1 MVEKDRIWEILKRVQ
16 LPGYKDRN
24 VLGLVQHVTVDGGA
38 VTVDIGIAH
47 MQKQAQ
53 QTMTASIREA
63 LTQHAGVESVTV
75 NVVQRQT
82 QQPAVQRNVP
92 VRPRYVV
99 AVGSGKGGVGKS
111 TIAVNLAVALAQQ
124 GHRVGLMDADVYG
137 PSVPRMLGVRQLPP
151 GQNNQITPG
160 EAYGVKMVSIAFM
173 VDPDK
178 AVVWRGPMLDKM
190 INQFSNQVAWG
201 DLDILVVD
209 LPPGTGDVALSL
221 DRYTNPDGA
230 VVVSTPQGLALDDVR
245 KAVGM
250 FRRLEIPVLGLV
262 ENMSYF
268 QCPDCGSTHDLFGRG
283 GGRRLADFLGIPL
296 LGEVPL
302 EPRVREGGDEGQP
315 AVVLDDSPAGKELR
329 TIAERIWET
338 LTTDERVSARVGEP
352 ASG

>member
-1 MVEKDRIWEILKRVQ
+1 MVEKDTIWETLKRVQ
-16 LPGYKDRN
+16 LPGFKDRS
-24 VLGLVQHVTVDGGA
+24 VLGLVQSVTVHGDA
-38 VTVDIGIAH
+38 VTIDVGIAH

-53 QTMTASIREA
+53 ETIATSIREA
-63 LTQHAGVESVTV
+63 VLQHTGAEAVDV
-75 NVVQRQT
+75 NVVPRQT
-82 QQPAVQRNVP
+82 QQPAVQQNVP

-151 GQNNQITPG
+151 GQNNQITPA
-160 EAYGVKMVSIAFM
+160 EAYGIKMVSIAFM

-178 AVVWRGPMLDKM
+178 AVVWRGPMLDKI

-209 LPPGTGDVALSL
+209 LPPGTGDIALSL
-221 DRYTNPDGA
+221 DRYTSPDGA
-230 VVVSTPQGLALDDVR
+230 IVVSTPQGLALDDVR
-245 KAVGM
+245 KAVSM
-250 FRRLEIPVLGLV
+250 FRRLDIPVLGLV

-268 QCPDCGSTHDLFGRG
+268 QCPDCGSIHDLFGRG
-283 GGRRLADFLGIPL
+283 GGKRLADFLEIPL

-302 EPRVREGGDEGQP
+302 ESRIREGGDDGEP
-315 AVVLDDSPAGKELR
+315 AVTLNDSAAGDELR
-329 TIAERIWET
+329 AVAERVWDT
-338 LTTDERVSARVGEP
+338 LTAAERVSVTIG
-352 ASG
+352 

>member
-1 MVEKDRIWEILKRVQ
+1 MVAKDKIWGILKQLQ
-16 LPGYKDRN
+16 LPGFKDRN
-24 VLGLVQHVTVDGGA
+24 VLGLVQGVNVENSTVTVD
-38 VTVDIGIAH
+38 VGIAH

-53 QTMTASIREA
+53 RAIIGSIEEAITRE
-63 LTQHAGVESVTV
+63 AGVESVTV

-82 QQPAVQRNVP
+82 QQPAAQQNVP

-99 AVGSGKGGVGKS
+99 AIGSGKGGVGKS

-124 GHRVGLMDADVYG
+124 GHAVGLMDADIYG

-151 GQNNQITPG
+151 KQNGQITP
-160 EAYGVKMVSIAFM
+160 ANAFGVKMVSIAFM

-209 LPPGTGDVALSL
+209 LPPGTGDIALSL
-221 DRYTNPDGA
+221 DKYTSPDGA
-230 VVVSTPQGLALDDVR
+230 IVVSTPQGLALDDVR

-250 FRRLEIPVLGLV
+250 FRRLDTPVLGLV

-268 QCPDCGSTHDLFGRG
+268 QCSACGTTHDLFGRG
-283 GGRRLADFLGIPL
+283 GGKRLADFLEIPL

-302 EPRVREGGDEGQP
+302 ESRIREGGDEGEP
-315 AVVLDDSPAGKELR
+315 AVTLADSAAGDELR
-329 TIAERIWET
+329 AVAERVWEK
-338 LTTDERVSARVGEP
+338 LTAAERVSVTVE
-352 ASG
+352 

>member
-1 MVEKDRIWEILKRVQ
+1 MVEKDKIWKILKQVQ
-16 LPGYKDRN
+16 LPGFKDRN
-24 VLGLVQHVTVDGGA
+24 VFGLVQSVTVDGDA
-38 VTVDIGIAH
+38 VTVDVGIAH
-47 MQKQAQ
+47 MQTQAK
-53 QTMTASIREA
+53 TTITTSIREA
-63 LTQHAGVESVTV
+63 LLQHTDAESVTV

-82 QQPAVQRNVP
+82 QQPAVQQNVP

-124 GHRVGLMDADVYG
+124 GHAVGLMDADVYG

-151 GQNNQITPG
+151 GQNDQISPA

-201 DLDILVVD
+201 DLDILIVD
-209 LPPGTGDVALSL
+209 LPPGTGDIALSL
-221 DRYTNPDGA
+221 DRYTSPDGA
-230 VVVSTPQGLALDDVR
+230 IVVSTPQGLALDDVR

-250 FRRLEIPVLGLV
+250 FRRLDIPVLGLV

-268 QCPDCGSTHDLFGRG
+268 QCPDCGATHDLFGRG
-283 GGRRLADFLGIPL
+283 GGKRLADFLEIPL

-302 EPRVREGGDEGQP
+302 EPRTREGGDEGEP
-315 AVVLDDSPAGKELR
+315 AVTLDDSVAGDELR
-329 TIAERIWET
+329 AVAERVWEK
-338 LTTDERVSARVGEP
+338 LTAGERVSVTVE
-352 ASG
+352 